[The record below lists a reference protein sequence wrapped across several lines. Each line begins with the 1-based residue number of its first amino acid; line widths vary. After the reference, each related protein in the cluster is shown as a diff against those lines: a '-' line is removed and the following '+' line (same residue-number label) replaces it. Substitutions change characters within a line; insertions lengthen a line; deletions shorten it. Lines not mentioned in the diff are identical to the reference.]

1 MSEPGTSDTDTE
13 TTHPPRTDKDVI
25 KEALTEILQ
34 DIPAFQALQ
43 NQAAG
48 NDTTDKAN
56 GTASATDNPS
66 QEPTGSATIPTN
78 PDKLGCDNSTVSVI
92 KYSTGVVVVLLS
104 CIQLL
109 RVL

>member
-13 TTHPPRTDKDVI
+13 TTHPPRTNKDVI

-34 DIPAFQALQ
+34 DIPAFRAFQ

-48 NDTTDKAN
+48 NDATDEVN

-66 QEPTGSATIPTN
+66 QELTGSATTPTN
-78 PDKLGCDNSTVSVI
+78 RVSWAAATV
-92 KYSTGVVVVLLS
+92 
-104 CIQLL
+104 Q
-109 RVL
+109 